1 MTNIV
6 IKFLLLL
13 LKKKKKKINFWR
25 DLSTERMVSSYGQL
39 INKKKE
45 NYRTTILSFTLSA
58 LAFFL
63 KFSFKK
69 KKINQK
75 KVSGNYYPIN

>member
-1 MTNIV
+1 
-6 IKFLLLL
+6 LLL

-63 KFSFKK
+63 KFSPKK